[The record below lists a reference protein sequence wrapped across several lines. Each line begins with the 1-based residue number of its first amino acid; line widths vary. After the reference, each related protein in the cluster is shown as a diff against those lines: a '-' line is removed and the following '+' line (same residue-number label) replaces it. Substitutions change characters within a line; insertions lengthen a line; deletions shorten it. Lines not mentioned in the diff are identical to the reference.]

1 MKHLTQQLAVGV
13 LAGWLVLLSA
23 ISYPQLTAHAAQHAH
38 HDASAHA
45 TVLCSWLCMAANA
58 AESTSV
64 HLALVEQVEF
74 IELEFLG
81 PQISPVLTVQPPPRA
96 PPFV

>member
-13 LAGWLVLLSA
+13 LAGWLILLSA
-23 ISYPQLTAHAAQHAH
+23 IAYPQLTAHASQHAH
-38 HDASAHA
+38 HDASTHS

-58 AESTSV
+58 AEGTSV
-64 HLALVEQVEF
+64 HLVLAEQVEF
-74 IELEFLG
+74 IALEYLG

-96 PPFV
+96 PPVA

>member
-1 MKHLTQQLAVGV
+1 MQQLAIGV
-13 LAGWLVLLSA
+13 LGGWLVLLNA
-23 ISYPQLTAHAAQHAH
+23 VAYPQLAAHAAQHAH
-38 HDASAHA
+38 HDASTHS

-58 AESTSV
+58 AEATAV

-74 IELEFLG
+74 VELECFG

-96 PPFV
+96 PPVA